1 MKTRC
6 NAEVSSIGAA
16 PSPIPRSRPLGVT
29 ILAVLTIL
37 IGILVFFLGL
47 ALTVS
52 AGVFTFFVPLFGLG
66 IVVGFLVLLVGVLMI
81 VSGMGLLRLRMWA
94 WWLAILSFVLGAAS
108 SVLSQNYVTAGIE
121 ILLIVYLIVVRKHFS

>member
-1 MKTRC
+1 M
-6 NAEVSSIGAA
+6 AAA
-16 PSPIPRSRPLGVT
+16 PPPMPRSRPLGVT

-37 IGILVFFLGL
+37 LGILIFFLGL
-47 ALTVS
+47 ALTVL

-66 IVVGFLVLLVGVLMI
+66 IVVGLLVLLVGVLMI

-108 SVLSQNYVTAGIE
+108 SVLSQNYITAGIE
-121 ILLIVYLIVVRKHFS
+121 VLLIVYLVLVRKHFN